1 MVVLDLHDSLFYP
14 AMSSYHHTP
23 MAPSSPSQAP
33 QTILEEGGKLPSATP
48 KAQAFLIDPVTGR
61 LSTGMDFSSYN
72 IRRYR
77 LLITAQDGGDPP
89 SSSTLRMTIVVDP
102 SLLYYDD
109 DYGGTKGFLRNLAT
123 RHGSVL
129 VLGVIAISTVIG
141 LLLIIAIVAVK
152 LRDRRGIGHLRHTDA
167 YHCRV
172 QEQKAMEKANGY
184 GPAGGKSAFRQ
195 LADEDKSLSLNQE
208 LNNRSCISP
217 NSNNTFSTVGKM
229 FSEFILLLFLLLYC
243 KYYYIFLLLYLL
255 LYCNYCYIIFIIIF
269 IFIL

>member
-14 AMSSYHHTP
+14 AMSSYHHAP
-23 MAPSSPSQAP
+23 MTPSSSSQAP
-33 QTILEEGGKLPSATP
+33 QTLSEEGGKLNSVTP
-48 KAQAFLIDPVTGR
+48 KTQAFLIDPVTGR

-89 SSSTLRMTIVVDP
+89 STSTLRMTLVVDP
-102 SLLYYDD
+102 NLLYYDE
-109 DYGGTKGFLRNLAT
+109 DYGGTRGFLRNLAT
-123 RHGSVL
+123 KHGSVL
-129 VLGVIAISTVIG
+129 VLGVIAISTVVG

-195 LADEDKSLSLNQE
+195 LADEDKSLSMNQE
-208 LNNRSCISP
+208 LNNRSCVSP
-217 NSNNTFSTVGKM
+217 GSNNTFSAVGRTCYSYSLLVYF
-229 FSEFILLLFLLLYC
+229 FS
-243 KYYYIFLLLYLL
+243 
-255 LYCNYCYIIFIIIF
+255 
-269 IFIL
+269 